1 MESDGLMP
9 ECGEIAL
16 MLGPAGDG
24 ELEPGDL
31 RQVAHHVEHCPACT
45 GELSDYSA
53 IGHELKALKVMP
65 SLEGFTKS
73 VLEAIAKL
81 VAVVI
86 FAIALHNGIFHP
98 AIENVA
104 RPLPESV
111 ASRHPAPPTAVGPAK
126 VVDVQVDSAL
136 VADQNSGAF
145 SHASGRTQ
153 SGKMI
158 VFRLPGG
165 KILHVQPLAI
175 DGGMIKMEVVLFEG
189 GRATMTVDLNLANG
203 STLALGGEQ
212 FEEGT
217 LLLRIS
223 PTATGNA
230 SATAPNLL

>member
-1 MESDGLMP
+1 MESDGLMA
-9 ECGEIAL
+9 ECGEIGL
-16 MLGPAGDG
+16 MLGAAGDG
-24 ELEPGDL
+24 ELEPGAL
-31 RQVAHHVEHCPACT
+31 QQVAHHVEQCADCT

-53 IGHELKALKVMP
+53 IGTELRALVVMP

-104 RPLPESV
+104 RPLPERI
-111 ASRHPAPPTAVGPAK
+111 ASRHPASPTAIGAAK

-145 SHASGRTQ
+145 SHVSGRTQ

-223 PTATGNA
+223 PTAPAEA
-230 SATAPNLL
+230 SATIPNLL

>member
-1 MESDGLMP
+1 MIG
-9 ECGEIAL
+9 A
-16 MLGPAGDG
+16 AGDG
-24 ELEPGDL
+24 ELELGDL
-31 RQVAHHVEHCPACT
+31 RQVTHHLERCLSCT

-53 IGHELKALKVMP
+53 IGHELRAIAVTP

-73 VLEAIAKL
+73 VLDAIAKL
-81 VAVVI
+81 VAVAI

-104 RPLPESV
+104 RPLPEAV
-111 ASRHPAPPTAVGPAK
+111 ASRHPASPAAVGPAK

-136 VADQNSGAF
+136 VADQNAGAF

-165 KILHVQPLAI
+165 KILHVQPLAM

-189 GRATMTVDLNLANG
+189 GRATMTVDLNLSNG

-223 PTATGNA
+223 PSTTAA
-230 SATAPNLL
+230 AAATAPNLL